1 MRHADESIRLLDRA
15 KDRIVLE
22 SDMSAGDG
30 RPLLSSQ
37 WETLIEIAEEIS
49 EACRGRDLGAVARK
63 TRKMK
68 NKLRRPQFRRRLE
81 ALESEDGEGNAEKA
95 EKCQCSKCH
104 SPIELKGGQKCVE
117 GSLCPKCALSQKND
131 DDEDMKEKKATKKQV
146 SESALRRRRY

>member
-1 MRHADESIRLLDRA
+1 MRHADDSIQLLDQA

-37 WETLIEIAEEIS
+37 WEALIEIAEEIF

-81 ALESEDGEGNAEKA
+81 ALESDDGEESM

-104 SPIELKGGQKCVE
+104 APIELKGGQKCVK
-117 GSLCPKCALSQKND
+117 GTLCPKCALSQKND
-131 DDEDMKEKKATKKQV
+131 DDDDMKEKPKKQV
-146 SESALRRRRY
+146 VESALRRRRY

>member
-1 MRHADESIRLLDRA
+1 MRHADDSIRLLDNA

-22 SDMSAGDG
+22 SDISAGDG
-30 RPLLSSQ
+30 RPLLSGQ

-49 EACRGRDLGAVARK
+49 DACRGRDLGAVART

-81 ALESEDGEGNAEKA
+81 ALESEDGEGSA
-95 EKCQCSKCH
+95 EKCQCSKCNAH
-104 SPIELKGGQKCVE
+104 IELKGGQKCI
-117 GSLCPKCALSQKND
+117 GGTLCPKCALNRKND
-131 DDEDMKEKKATKKQV
+131 DEDIKGKPTKNKV

>member
-1 MRHADESIRLLDRA
+1 MRHADDSILLLDQA

-22 SDMSAGDG
+22 SDMSTGDG
-30 RPLLSSQ
+30 RPLLSNQ

-81 ALESEDGEGNAEKA
+81 ALENDDESA

-104 SPIELKGGQKCVE
+104 APIKLKGGQKCVD
-117 GSLCPKCALSQKND
+117 GTLCPKCALSQNNDND
-131 DDEDMKEKKATKKQV
+131 DDMKGKAPKKQV
-146 SESALRRRRY
+146 GESALRRRRY

>member
-1 MRHADESIRLLDRA
+1 MRHADDSIRLLDQA

-81 ALESEDGEGNAEKA
+81 ALESDDGEESM

-104 SPIELKGGQKCVE
+104 APIELKGGQKCVQ
-117 GSLCPKCALSQKND
+117 GTLCPKCALSQKND
-131 DDEDMKEKKATKKQV
+131 DDEDMKEKPKKQV
-146 SESALRRRRY
+146 GESALRRRRY